1 MMVEMLKE
9 KEYFVHYFNTNNKL
23 KLSIVALMQFFEDI
37 ALLQS
42 EEREVGLNYYKKNN
56 IAWVL
61 NQFEIRIKEHPKYKD
76 KIIVRTFP
84 TSYLRF
90 YAHRAF
96 QIFNE
101 NDDIVISADS
111 IWIFVDTITK
121 RPKTVTDDMY
131 NAYCITPG
139 KNELK
144 KLEEVKRLSEV
155 NYEEEFTV
163 RWSDI
168 DINDHVNNVKYVV
181 WALETMPMDVLNEK
195 DVELVRIAFKKEIK
209 YGAHVKSKVQII
221 TEQEKT
227 ISLHSITGEDD
238 KEACLIEIHWK

>member
-1 MMVEMLKE
+1 MVEMLKE
-9 KEYFVHYFNTNNKL
+9 KEYFIHYFNTNHKL
-23 KLSIVALMQFFEDI
+23 KLSVVSLMQFFEDI

-42 EEREVGLNYYKKNN
+42 EEREVGLNYYKENN

-61 NQFEIRIKEHPKYKD
+61 HQFEIRINEYPKFRD
-76 KIIVRTFP
+76 KIVLRTFP

-101 NDDIVISADS
+101 NDDIIITADS

-121 RPKTVTDDMY
+121 KPKTVIDDMY
-131 NAYCITPG
+131 NAFCITPG

-144 KLEEVKRLSEV
+144 KLEEVKQLTEV
-155 NYEEEFTV
+155 NYEKEFTV

-168 DINDHVNNVKYVV
+168 DTNNHVNNVKYVV
-181 WALETMPMDVLNEK
+181 WALETMPLEILNEK
-195 DVELVRIAFKKEIK
+195 DIELIRIAYKKEIK
-209 YGAHVKSKVQII
+209 YGGSIKSKAQVI

-227 ISLHSITGEDD
+227 ISLHSIIGEDNKD
-238 KEACLIEIHWK
+238 ACLIEIHWK